1 MAVILFLARKMC
13 TCTLS
18 LTQVRTRTRWSEQM
32 CHLGGE
38 INLLH
43 STFFLLCLFELT
55 GMKFLMC

>member
-13 TCTLS
+13 TCTLSLS

-43 STFFLLCLFELT
+43 STFFFVV
-55 GMKFLMC
+55 FI